1 MQSRSTLHSRVHWLA
16 AALLLGTAL
25 PAAAAPVPVSGDPVL
40 YWNQLLVQTLFGPPE
55 PTGRAYA
62 IVDTAIHDAV
72 NATVGYKNRNYLGHL
87 VSAGGDTRAAASV
100 AAHNALV
107 ALDPGN
113 AATYDAAL
121 TASLALV
128 PNGTA
133 KTKGIATGGAYA
145 AAALA
150 NRASDGSFANVP
162 YTPTGLP
169 GHWAPTPPIF
179 IPAVDSQWGASTPWL
194 LASGDQFRPGPPPA
208 LTSAEYTA
216 AFNASK
222 EIGSATSGSR
232 TADQT
237 FSANFWAADT
247 GGAPWAQAAI
257 AGSQAQGLTTL
268 QNAQLFARLSVAQ
281 ADAIIS
287 VFNTKYYHDFWRPV
301 TAIQL
306 ADTDGNPAT
315 DADPAWQ
322 PLLFTPPFPSYTSAH
337 AENAG
342 AAAAILNSVFG
353 TSTGFCLTD
362 VVGDR
367 CWSSYDAA
375 ALDAANSR
383 IWGGIHWSFD
393 GSAGLTSGYDVGRY
407 ALAQG
412 AFAPVPEP
420 AALALFGLGAAALV
434 RLRARPRRSR

>member
-1 MQSRSTLHSRVHWLA
+1 MRLWATRTGTISANSSR
-16 AALLLGTAL
+16 
-25 PAAAAPVPVSGDPVL
+25 PAGHAR
-40 YWNQLLVQTLFGPPE
+40 
-55 PTGRAYA
+55 GRF
-62 IVDTAIHDAV
+62 
-72 NATVGYKNRNYLGHL
+72 
-87 VSAGGDTRAAASV
+87 V

-128 PNGTA
+128 SNGAA
-133 KTKGIATGGAYA
+133 KTKGIATGSAYA

-150 NRASDGSFANVP
+150 NRANDGSFANVP
-162 YTPTGLP
+162 YTPSGIP
-169 GHWAPTPPIF
+169 GHWAPTPPVF
-179 IPAVDSQWGASTPWL
+179 IPAVDTQWGASTPWL
-194 LASGDQFRPGPPPA
+194 AKSGDQFRPAPPPA

-216 AFNASK
+216 AFNLSK
-222 EIGSATSGSR
+222 AIGSATSTTR
-232 TADQT
+232 TPDQT

-257 AGSQAQGLTTL
+257 AGAKAKGLGTL
-268 QNAQLFARLSVAQ
+268 DNARLFARLSVAQ

-287 VFNTKYYHDFWRPV
+287 VFNTKYFYDFWRPV
-301 TAIQL
+301 TAIQA

-315 DADPAWQ
+315 IADPTWQ

-342 AAAAILNSVFG
+342 AAAAILDATLG

-362 VVGDR
+362 AVGNR

-375 ALDAANSR
+375 ALDAMNSR
-383 IWGGIHWSFD
+383 VWGGIHWTFD
-393 GSAGLTSGYDVGRY
+393 GTRGS
-407 ALAQG
+407 
-412 AFAPVPEP
+412 P
-420 AALALFGLGAAALV
+420 AAMTSAATISRKPRSARSRNPPCLHCLLLALSAC
-434 RLRARPRRSR
+434 